1 MANLPALTALTD
13 TTALV
18 KQQKKV
24 RKTDDMKTP
33 KTLDIDLWHKRLG
46 HLGLDNIRKTAEIMK
61 GIRYQDNK
69 SESDSPYKACS
80 LAKPLCTTYKILKK
94 RVFKALDK
102 I

>member
-1 MANLPALTALTD
+1 MANLPALTVLTD

-18 KQQKKV
+18 KQKKV

-46 HLGLDNIRKTAEIMK
+46 HLGLDNVRKTAEITK
-61 GIRYQDNK
+61 GIRYQDNE

-80 LAKPLCTTYKILKK
+80 LAKPLRTTRKILKK